1 MAMQKMW
8 LQAAVIFI
16 SGAFCLSDSS
26 LDAQRK
32 LNFFCTRYL
41 AVFWPTKGAL
51 IPKFFSINIAN

>member
-26 LDAQRK
+26 LDAQSK
-32 LNFFCTRYL
+32 LKMFFSYSLYYL
-41 AVFWPTKGAL
+41 AVFGPQRVH
-51 IPKFFSINIAN
+51 

>member
-32 LNFFCTRYL
+32 LKIFFSYSL
-41 AVFWPTKGAL
+41 FGSFWPTKGAL
-51 IPKFFSINIAN
+51 MSTNFFK